1 MIKKVKTYPDTEL
14 GFVQMEFDKKQA
26 KINKVNGVIG
36 LVVTIGMFTLGFL
49 SKELFILMVTTKG
62 LSKIASIFIG

>member
-14 GFVQMEFDKKQA
+14 GLVQMEFDKKQA

-36 LVVTIGMFTLGFL
+36 LVVTIGMFALGFL